1 MDVRTL
7 LEVMVKQEA
16 SDLYLTVDAPPVYR
30 IHGSTHRTDAPP
42 FTNGNNFWV
51 AHSPTAAAPAREHS
65 SEISPKCNSL
75 LLK

>member
-30 IHGSTHRTDAPP
+30 IHGSTHRTDA
-42 FTNGNNFWV
+42 
-51 AHSPTAAAPAREHS
+51 HLRSPTSNS
-65 SEISPKCNSL
+65 SRWPSR
-75 LLK
+75 